1 MVKDVRSGAL
11 SIKPTPFSATDL
23 AWPHKSRLSKC
34 PARSDSSLD
43 SDSWVQSKSDSS
55 LDSDSRVQSKVGLPL
70 GLGLLGPKQIGLL
83 LGLGLLGRKQIGLL
97 LGLGLLGPNQI
108 GLLLGLGLLAPRPD
122 RTPKSTPLKTD
133 SYLDSDSVR
142 FLGGGRGGVCEGW
155 ICGGLI
161 CAPS

>member
-1 MVKDVRSGAL
+1 MHRLDDQRSAL

-23 AWPHKSRLSKC
+23 AWPHKSRPSKC

-55 LDSDSRVQSKVGLPL
+55 LDSDSRVQSKVGLLL

-83 LGLGLLGRKQIGLL
+83 LGLGLLG
-97 LGLGLLGPNQI
+97 PNEI

-133 SYLDSDSVR
+133 SYLDSDSVC
-142 FLGGGRGGVCEGW
+142 FLDMSSPGPGLWLERPKAHGTSIRKPVVEK
-155 ICGGLI
+155 ICVVR
-161 CAPS
+161 

>member
-23 AWPHKSRLSKC
+23 AWPHISRLSKC

-43 SDSWVQSKSDSS
+43 SDSWVQSKSGSS

-70 GLGLLGPKQIGLL
+70 GLGLLGP
-83 LGLGLLGRKQIGLL
+83 KQIGLL

-142 FLGGGRGGVCEGW
+142 FLGRSSRNECCGRSSRNEC
-155 ICGGLI
+155 CGALE
-161 CAPS
+161 